1 MTSKEVG
8 VLSQRPT
15 ANLAEPTVRQQ
26 PSNQLTEEQLSLL
39 MDSKLNEFDKTNFL
53 DRKDQAQRNQP
64 DLTGGA
70 SGSTIMGG

>member
-1 MTSKEVG
+1 MNQPTVEATPTMTGKEVG

-15 ANLAEPTVRQQ
+15 ANLAEPTVTPQQ
-26 PSNQLTEEQLSLL
+26 MRTLLDEYDKSNFQ
-39 MDSKLNEFDKTNFL
+39 DKR
-53 DRKDQAQRNQP
+53 DKAQENQP